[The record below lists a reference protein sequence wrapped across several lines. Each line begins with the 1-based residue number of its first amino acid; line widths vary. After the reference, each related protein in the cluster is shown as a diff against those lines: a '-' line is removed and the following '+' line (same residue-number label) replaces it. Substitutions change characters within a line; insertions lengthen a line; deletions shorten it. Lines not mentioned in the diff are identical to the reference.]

1 MASNT
6 RRRKTKL
13 NSSLSEEKLL
23 KENKYFDLSFDDL
36 KNVKFDLG
44 AENVVDTKMS
54 EKMQTQQ
61 TEENLE
67 QHIEEILNDFM
78 SGNTIDMKFVMK
90 VLFLTL
96 FGVKSQMNIKEMLKR
111 SQKIA
116 ENVENIEKSVGAIE
130 KVLDQNVQNVDR
142 KSVAIEDIEK
152 KVEDI
157 DRKVVTIENVE
168 KKVKNIDKKIASLK
182 EVDKKVED
190 MDKKF
195 SFYLRWC

>member
-6 RRRKTKL
+6 RSRKTKL
-13 NSSLSEEKLL
+13 DSSFSEEKLL
-23 KENKYFDLSFDDL
+23 KENKYFDLSFDKL
-36 KNVKFDLG
+36 KNVKFNLG

-54 EKMQTQQ
+54 EKMQIQQ

-130 KVLDQNVQNVDR
+130 KVLDQNV
-142 KSVAIEDIEK
+142 
-152 KVEDI
+152 
-157 DRKVVTIENVE
+157 
-168 KKVKNIDKKIASLK
+168 
-182 EVDKKVED
+182 
-190 MDKKF
+190 
-195 SFYLRWC
+195 